1 MNDNDPIQLI
11 LGDLQ
16 WRYRKLQSDLDKL
29 NDFQKHIEL
38 LKERANQDDKAR
50 EALSRLDAAFPN
62 GFKQEKAKLMVCI
75 SQMKIQFKQMETQ
88 LININVT
95 ESN

>member
-1 MNDNDPIQLI
+1 MNDNNPMQSI

-16 WRYRKLQSDLDKL
+16 WRYQKLESDLKKL
-29 NDFQKHIEL
+29 NNFQKDIET
-38 LKERANQDDKAR
+38 LKDRANQDDKAR
-50 EALSRLDAAFPN
+50 EVLLRLNSAFPN

-88 LININVT
+88 LKNINSN
-95 ESN
+95 ES

>member
-1 MNDNDPIQLI
+1 MNDNNPMQSI

-16 WRYRKLQSDLDKL
+16 WRYQKLESDLKKL
-29 NDFQKHIEL
+29 NNFQKDIET
-38 LKERANQDDKAR
+38 LKDRASQDDKAR
-50 EALSRLDAAFPN
+50 EALLRLNSAFPN

-88 LININVT
+88 LKNINSN
-95 ESN
+95 ES

>member
-1 MNDNDPIQLI
+1 MNDNNPIQSI

-16 WRYRKLQSDLDKL
+16 WRYQKLESDLKKL
-29 NDFQKHIEL
+29 NDFQKDIET
-38 LKERANQDDKAR
+38 LKDRASQDDKAR
-50 EALSRLDAAFPN
+50 EALLRLNSAFPN

-88 LININVT
+88 LKNINSN
-95 ESN
+95 ES

>member
-1 MNDNDPIQLI
+1 MNDNNPMQSI

-16 WRYRKLQSDLDKL
+16 WRYQKLESDLKKL
-29 NDFQKHIEL
+29 NDFQKDIET
-38 LKERANQDDKAR
+38 LKDRASQDDKAR
-50 EALSRLDAAFPN
+50 EALLRLNSAFPN

-88 LININVT
+88 LKNINSN
-95 ESN
+95 ES